1 MNVHFSY
8 KIGKTS
14 DLENL
19 LQQQTDKLNR
29 LLQVFR
35 PELVRLKGTLAETP
49 GNGFGVSLN
58 LRLPTGQLAA
68 LERGVTI
75 TSVVKTA
82 FADLTEQLKK
92 HKQLLRNQHSWPR
105 RNSQRGPA
113 VETVPFE
120 HTIAVVAPKPVSPA
134 DISGY
139 LDANLPRLKR
149 FVERE
154 VADREREGRL
164 RQDEVSVD
172 DVVSEAIASA
182 LDEHHDKPERMRLE
196 SWLYRLALLA
206 IEKLSASGTGDD
218 HVSLERKRVRKAVE
232 PAAEFAELEESAFA
246 ENAVIDSGAQTPEDL
261 AARNELIELVQRSLR
276 DAGRDQREAFILY
289 TIEGFTIGEIA
300 DITSHSAQQVRS
312 DIRSAREHLQRAL
325 PIRDPLRDKLVEY
338 ARTA

>member
-19 LQQQTDKLNR
+19 LQKQTDKLNR

-35 PELVRLKGTLAETP
+35 PELVHLKGSLEE
-49 GNGFGVSLN
+49 NSSKRFVVSLN

-68 LERGVTI
+68 LEKGATI
-75 TSVVKTA
+75 ISVVKTA

-105 RNSQRGPA
+105 RRAPRRA
-113 VETVPFE
+113 AIDTVPFE
-120 HTIAVVAPKPVSPA
+120 QTIAAVAPEPVSAA
-134 DISGY
+134 DVSGY
-139 LDANLPRLKR
+139 IDANLPRLRR
-149 FVERE
+149 FVERQ
-154 VADREREGRL
+154 VTHRESEGWL

-172 DVVSEAIASA
+172 DVVGEAIASA
-182 LDEHHDKPERMRLE
+182 LGEQHDKPERMRLE
-196 SWLYRLALLA
+196 PWLYRLATQA
-206 IEKLSASGTGDD
+206 IDRLSASATGEND
-218 HVSLERKRVRKAVE
+218 VSVERKRVRNAPEQAVE
-232 PAAEFAELEESAFA
+232 LIAAEESVAD
-246 ENAVIDSGAQTPEDL
+246 ENAVVDPGSQTPEDL

-276 DAGRDQREAFILY
+276 EAGRNQREAFILY

-300 DITSHSAQQVRS
+300 DITNHSAEQVRS
-312 DIRSAREHLQRAL
+312 HIRSAREHLQRAL